1 MDNPV
6 TIGGIILIAV
16 VLIVLAYLSIRVV
29 NEFERLVIFRLGK
42 TGPERVKGPG
52 HIISHHVS
60 CRVVRTHG

>member
-29 NEFERLVIFRLGK
+29 N
-42 TGPERVKGPG
+42 
-52 HIISHHVS
+52 
-60 CRVVRTHG
+60 